1 MALSGTLSD
10 LGVVDLVQFPA
21 TANKTGELVV
31 AGPEKEA
38 RLYYVNGR
46 LTHVRCAEASGLEA
60 MIALVGWHE
69 GEFEFR
75 QSITTTEESVT
86 APATELVAQAINAAK
101 ERQLKR
107 SQNRSASPEDLMQR
121 VIEDTAMKLDYV
133 AHAVLYS
140 AEGKMLC
147 GWHRES
153 EDPELLKLID
163 EVRMLFD
170 NHPRDGLNRIYLT
183 DTIGTCIAS
192 VINDSIILLLSADEL
207 ASLGMVSLASNRMSV
222 ALLDALNG

>member
-10 LGVVDLVQFPA
+10 LDVVDLVQFPA
-21 TANKTGELVV
+21 TANKTGELFIS
-31 AGPEKEA
+31 GPEKEA

-46 LTHVRCAEASGLEA
+46 LTHVRCGEASGLEA
-60 MIALVGWHE
+60 MIALVDWHE
-69 GEFEFR
+69 GAFEF
-75 QSITTTEESVT
+75 QQGITTTEESVT
-86 APATELVAQAINAAK
+86 VPTTALVAQAINAAT

-107 SQNRSASPEDLMQR
+107 SENRSASPEDLLQR
-121 VIEDTAMKLDYV
+121 IIEDTAMKLDYV
-133 AHAVLYS
+133 AHVLLYS
-140 AEGKMLC
+140 SEGKMLYR
-147 GWHRES
+147 WHRDS

-170 NHPRDGLNRIYLT
+170 NHPREGLSRIYLS
-183 DTIGTCIAS
+183 DTVGTCIAS
-192 VINDSIILLLSADEL
+192 VINDSIILFLSADEL

>member
-31 AGPEKEA
+31 AGTEKEA

-46 LTHVRCAEASGLEA
+46 LTHVRCGDASGLEA
-60 MIALVGWHE
+60 MIALVGWSE

-75 QSITTTEESVT
+75 QSVTTSEESVKV
-86 APATELVAQAINAAK
+86 PATELVAQAINAAK
-101 ERQLKR
+101 ERQLKQTENG
-107 SQNRSASPEDLMQR
+107 SSSAEDRLRR
-121 VIEDTAMKLDYV
+121 VIEETASKLDYV

-140 AEGKMLC
+140 SAGEMLC

-153 EDPELLKLID
+153 EDPGLLKLID

-170 NHPRDGLNRIYLT
+170 NHPREGLNRIYLT

-192 VINDSIILLLSADEL
+192 IINDSFILLLSADEL
-207 ASLGMVSLASNRMSV
+207 ASLGMVSLASNRMNV